1 MPTEGAVPAGRAVP
15 DAYTLGVEEELH
27 VVDLATGRLSPRA
40 PELLHGLPYAEFSV
54 ELQRTTVETNTPVA
68 TTLDD
73 LRAELVRLRGMADD
87 VAAKVGLGVVAAG
100 TAPVSSTA
108 DFELTA
114 LGRFSRMQQDYRYLV
129 DDQLICGLQ
138 VHTGVADRDTAVRV
152 AQRIAPDLPALLA
165 LSASSPYWHG
175 VDTGYSSFRTVIWRR
190 WPTAGSFSTDGTV
203 QTAEQYDRL
212 VGDLIA
218 AGVISDPKMA
228 YFDVRPS
235 AHVPTLELRVCD
247 GCPLVD
253 DAVLIAGLFRAL
265 VADAIDVD
273 RRGADLRG
281 RPEPVHR
288 AAMWRAARSGLA
300 GSLLTPAPRP
310 QSQPAADVLWALA
323 RRLADRLEETGDR
336 AVVEDLLT
344 GVLARGESAS
354 RQRARFAERG
364 RLTDVVTLL
373 VTETRGQVPQPLD
386 PPRISAGYPDAPD
399 DEALMVSGIP
409 YPAYRPVFAVLDDV
423 PPAELAARVQAVKA
437 TARADGLTYGIDG
450 EQRPF
455 PVDIVP
461 RIVAAHEWSTLAAG
475 LTQRARAIELF
486 LRDIYG
492 PARIIDDGL
501 LDWATVHDSPG
512 WNPAAALLPKGV
524 VNAPVIGFDLVRD
537 TLGGWRVLE
546 DNCRVPSGVGYAI
559 GVRSLMQSALPEL
572 AGDVALRDP
581 RTAVELIGRTLR
593 ACTDRP
599 DPVVALL
606 SDGADN
612 SAWYEHRMI
621 ATQAGF
627 LLVEPSQLTLS
638 RGQVLAAGR
647 RVDVLYLRLGVEL
660 ADLHTIQGEPIG
672 AKILRAAQDGGVV
685 LANAPGAGVADDKA
699 LYCVVPDMISYYL
712 DERPLLLPVPTYRC
726 ANPDECGPVLDR
738 LDQLVT
744 KPVDGYGGG
753 GVLIGPAA
761 SRAELDER
769 RAAIEAA
776 PSRWIAQEVVAMSTH
791 PTLDST
797 CRTMQPRHVDL
808 RAFVYLSGTG
818 PDDVHLADLA
828 LTRMAPAGSMVVNS
842 SRGGGAKD
850 TWIIADRDDI
860 TGSDRLLVGA
870 DRAEN
875 DDVYDFSR

>member
-1 MPTEGAVPAGRAVP
+1 MP

-40 PELLHGLPYAEFSV
+40 PELLHGLPDAEFSV
-54 ELQRTTVETNTPVA
+54 ELQRTSLETNTPVA
-68 TTLDD
+68 TTLEG
-73 LRAELVRLRGMADD
+73 LRAQLVRLRGMADD

-165 LSASSPYWHG
+165 LSASSPYWNG
-175 VDTGYSSFRTVIWRR
+175 VDTGYSSFRTMIWRR
-190 WPTAGSFSTDGTV
+190 WPTAGSFSTGGTME
-203 QTAEQYDRL
+203 TAEQYDRL

-253 DAVLIAGLFRAL
+253 DAVLVAGLFRA
-265 VADAIDVD
+265 VVD
-273 RRGADLRG
+273 
-281 RPEPVHR
+281 E
-288 AAMWRAARSGLA
+288 
-300 GSLLTPAPRP
+300 LLTA
-310 QSQPAADVLWALA
+310 
-323 RRLADRLEETGDR
+323 
-336 AVVEDLLT
+336 
-344 GVLARGESAS
+344 VLARGESAS

-364 RLTDVVTLL
+364 RLTDGVTLRGS
-373 VTETRGQVPQPLD
+373 ETRGQVPQPLD

-399 DEALMVSGIP
+399 DEALMLSGIP
-409 YPAYRPVFAVLDDV
+409 YPAYRPVFAVLDDL
-423 PPAELAARVQAVKA
+423 PPAELAARVQGVKA

-455 PVDIVP
+455 PLDIVP

-559 GVRSLMQSALPEL
+559 GVRTLMQSALPEL

-581 RTAVELIGRTLR
+581 RTALGLIGRTLR

-660 ADLHTIQGEPIG
+660 ADLRTAQGEPIG

-791 PTLDST
+791 PTLDPT

-818 PDDVHLADLA
+818 PGDVHLADLA

-850 TWIIADRDDI
+850 TWIIADRADI
-860 TGSDRLLVGA
+860 TSGDGLLVGA